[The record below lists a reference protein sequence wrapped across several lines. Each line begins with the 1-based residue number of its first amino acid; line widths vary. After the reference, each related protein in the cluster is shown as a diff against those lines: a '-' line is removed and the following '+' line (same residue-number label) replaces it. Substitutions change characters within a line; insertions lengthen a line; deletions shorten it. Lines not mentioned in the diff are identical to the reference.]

1 MTHVNAPD
9 PSAPTQ
15 VDLRALARSGAPLS
29 GELPLAALE
38 RLASDLPEWPSPAL
52 VRWQAQAEFRAT
64 NPALATPPERG
75 AQAQPLW
82 LRLTLQAEVPQTCQ
96 RCLQPYAES
105 VEVDR
110 WFRFV
115 ADEATAEAQ
124 DDEAEEDLLV
134 FQPRF
139 NLLELLEDEL
149 LMALPLVPMHEVC
162 PTDVPMRAG
171 DLADGDSG
179 RPNPFAAL
187 AALKDPSGGTGA

>member
-1 MTHVNAPD
+1 MTHVNPPD
-9 PSAPTQ
+9 LSAPTQ

-29 GELPLAALE
+29 GELSLAALE
-38 RLASDLPEWPSPAL
+38 RLAADLPEWPSPAS
-52 VRWQAQAEFRAT
+52 VRWQAQAEFRAA
-64 NPALATPPERG
+64 NPALATQPERG
-75 AQAQPLW
+75 AQGQPLW
-82 LRLTLQAEVPQTCQ
+82 LRLTLQAAVPQTCQ

-162 PTDVPMRAG
+162 PTDVPMSAG
-171 DLADGDSG
+171 DLADGGSG